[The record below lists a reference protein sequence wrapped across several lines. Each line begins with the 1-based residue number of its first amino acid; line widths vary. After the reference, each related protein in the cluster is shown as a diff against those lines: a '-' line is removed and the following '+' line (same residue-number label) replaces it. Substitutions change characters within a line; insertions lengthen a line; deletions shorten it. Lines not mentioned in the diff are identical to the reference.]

1 MGTKSE
7 ESINRGLSKREALV
21 LTRLAAEGKTVIT
34 IEDIEDTLD
43 IPYEQAK
50 KVANSLVNKR
60 WLDRLKGGTYLIV
73 PLEAGE
79 AGEYT
84 EHEFVIASHLAE
96 AMYISYWSALNYHD
110 LTEQVPTTVFSATTE
125 KVPEREVHGV
135 TYKFVTVTEG
145 KFFGYRKTD
154 IASHKVN
161 VATPEKAI
169 VDCADHPEYCGD
181 IVEIAKAV
189 RKLDEYA
196 VDKSK
201 LSEFLVRQGN
211 GAAVKRV
218 VYLADLYGIELPR
231 KKELEEEFTKGYSK
245 LDPTRTEDGRHS
257 QKYRLKLNV
266 SEDELMK
273 VGEIR

>member
-7 ESINRGLSKREALV
+7 ESINRGLSKREALA

-34 IEDIEDTLD
+34 IEDIETTLD
-43 IPYEQAK
+43 ISYEQAK
-50 KVANSLVNKR
+50 KVANSLVKKK

-79 AGEYT
+79 EGRYT

-96 AMYISYWSALNYHD
+96 PMYISYWSALNYHD

-125 KVPEREVHGV
+125 KAPEREIHGV
-135 TYKFVTVTEG
+135 TYKFVTVTED

-154 IASHKVN
+154 ISAHKIN
-161 VATPEKAI
+161 VATPEKAV
-169 VDCADHPEYCGD
+169 VDCSDHPEYCGG
-181 IVEIAKAV
+181 ITELAKAV
-189 RKLDEYA
+189 RKLDEL
-196 VDKSK
+196 DKGK
-201 LSEFLVRQGN
+201 LSEFLLRQGN

-218 VYLADLYGIELPR
+218 VYLADLYGIELSR
-231 KKELEEEFTKGYSK
+231 REELEEEFTKGYSK
-245 LDPTRTEDGRHS
+245 LEPTRTEDGKHS
-257 QKYRLKLNV
+257 HKYRLKLNV
-266 SEDELMK
+266 SENKLMK

>member
-34 IEDIEDTLD
+34 IEDIEDSLD
-43 IPYEQAK
+43 ISYEQAK
-50 KVANSLVNKR
+50 KVANSLVKKN

-79 AGEYT
+79 KGEYT
-84 EHEFVIASHLAE
+84 EHEFIIASHLAE
-96 AMYISYWSALNYHD
+96 PMYISYWSALNYHD
-110 LTEQVPTTVFSATTE
+110 LTEQVPTTIFSATTE
-125 KVPEREVHGV
+125 KVPEREIHEVM
-135 TYKFVTVTEG
+135 YKFVTVTEN
-145 KFFGYRKTD
+145 KLFGYEKTD

-161 VATPEKAI
+161 IATSEKAI
-169 VDCADHPEYCGD
+169 VDCADHPEYCGG
-181 IVEIAKAV
+181 IIELAKAV
-189 RKLDEYA
+189 RKLDEL
-196 VDKSK
+196 DKSK

-218 VYLADLYGIELPR
+218 VYLADIYGIELPR
-231 KKELEEEFTKGYSK
+231 GDELEEEFTKGYSK
-245 LDPTRTEDGRHS
+245 LDPTRTEDGKHS

-266 SEDELMK
+266 SKNELKK

>member
-1 MGTKSE
+1 MGTKPK
-7 ESINRGLSKREALV
+7 ESINRGLSKREALA
-21 LTRLAAEGKTVIT
+21 LTRLAAEGETVID

-50 KVANSLVNKR
+50 KIANSLVNKR

-79 AGEYT
+79 EGRYT

-96 AMYISYWSALNYHD
+96 PMYISYSSALNYHN

-125 KVPEREVHGV
+125 KVPEREIHGI

-145 KFFGYRKTD
+145 KFFGYEKTD
-154 IASHKVN
+154 ISSHKVN
-161 VATPEKAI
+161 VATPEKTI
-169 VDCADHPEYCGD
+169 VDCADHPEYCGG
-181 IVEIAKAV
+181 ITEVAKAV
-189 RKLDEYA
+189 LKLDEL
-196 VDKSK
+196 DKSK

-218 VYLADLYGIELPR
+218 VYLADIYGIELPGR
-231 KKELEEEFTKGYSK
+231 EELEAEFTKGYSK
-245 LDPTRTEDGRHS
+245 LDPTRTEDGKHS
-257 QKYRLKLNV
+257 QEYRLKLNI
-266 SEDELMK
+266 SKDELK
-273 VGEIR
+273 SVGEIR

>member
-1 MGTKSE
+1 MGTKPK

-21 LTRLAAEGKTVIT
+21 LTRLAAEGETVID

-79 AGEYT
+79 EGRYT

-96 AMYISYWSALNYHD
+96 PMYISYSSALNYHN
-110 LTEQVPTTVFSATTE
+110 LTEQVPTTVLSATTE
-125 KVPEREVHGV
+125 KVPEREIHGI

-145 KFFGYRKTD
+145 KFFGYEKTD
-154 IASHKVN
+154 ISSHKVN

-169 VDCADHPEYCGD
+169 VDCADHPEYCGG
-181 IVEIAKAV
+181 IIELAKAV
-189 RKLDEYA
+189 RKLDEL
-196 VDKSK
+196 DKSK

-218 VYLADLYGIELPR
+218 VYLADIYGIELPGR
-231 KKELEEEFTKGYSK
+231 EELEAEFTKGYSK
-245 LDPTRTEDGRHS
+245 LDPTRTEDGKHS
-257 QKYRLKLNV
+257 QEYRLKLNV
-266 SEDELMK
+266 SKDELK
-273 VGEIR
+273 SVGEIR

>member
-7 ESINRGLSKREALV
+7 ESVNRGLSKREALA

-43 IPYEQAK
+43 ISYEQAK

-60 WLDRLKGGTYLIV
+60 WLDRLKSGTYLIV

-79 AGEYT
+79 EGRYT

-96 AMYISYWSALNYHD
+96 PMYLSYWSALNYHE

-135 TYKFVTVTEG
+135 TYKFVTVTED

-161 VATPEKAI
+161 IATPEKAI
-169 VDCADHPEYCGD
+169 VDCADHLEYCGGIID
-181 IVEIAKAV
+181 LAKAV
-189 RKLDEYA
+189 RKLDEL
-196 VDKSK
+196 DKSK

-218 VYLADLYGIELPR
+218 VYLADLYGIELPQR
-231 KKELEEEFTKGYSK
+231 KELEEEFTKGYSK
-245 LDPTRTEDGRHS
+245 LDPTRTEDGKHS

-273 VGEIR
+273 VGGIR

>member
-1 MGTKSE
+1 MGTKPK
-7 ESINRGLSKREALV
+7 ESINRGLSKREALA
-21 LTRLAAEGKTVIT
+21 LTRLAAEGETVID

-79 AGEYT
+79 EGRYT

-96 AMYISYWSALNYHD
+96 PMYISYSSALNYHN

-125 KVPEREVHGV
+125 KVPEREIHGI

-145 KFFGYRKTD
+145 KFFGYEKTD
-154 IASHKVN
+154 ISSHKVN

-169 VDCADHPEYCGD
+169 VDCADHPEYCGG
-181 IVEIAKAV
+181 IIELAKAV
-189 RKLDEYA
+189 RKIDEL
-196 VDKSK
+196 DKSK

-218 VYLADLYGIELPR
+218 VYLADIYGIELPGR
-231 KKELEEEFTKGYSK
+231 EELEGEFTKGYSK
-245 LDPTRTEDGRHS
+245 LDPTRTEDGKHS
-257 QKYRLKLNV
+257 QEYRLKLNI
-266 SEDELMK
+266 SKDELK
-273 VGEIR
+273 SVGEIR